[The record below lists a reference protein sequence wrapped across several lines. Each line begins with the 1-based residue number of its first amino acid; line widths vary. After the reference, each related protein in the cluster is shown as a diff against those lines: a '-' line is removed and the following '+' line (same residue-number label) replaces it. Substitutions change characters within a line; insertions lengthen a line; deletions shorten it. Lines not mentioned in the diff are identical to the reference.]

1 MTCCILSF
9 KAWNIVTQIQPTS
22 HIIIKNPFGEFWRLL
37 LPLQHLQHGTLV
49 DFVICVQLLT
59 ICIVKIE
66 GKTLGF
72 IINFFQTFFY
82 IFLDQLAYIYWKSL
96 IQINNVRP
104 KVFIWQPDASSC
116 AGKPS
121 ATVFTLRPGSSW
133 DASSQWLSTM
143 GLLVL
148 EHFYPTQGS
157 SNQQSL
163 LLGSPSTWLR
173 SSQSS
178 TAVWRSSHPILL
190 PLPSTFIGIRLAS

>member
-9 KAWNIVTQIQPTS
+9 QAWNIVTQTQPTS
-22 HIIIKNPFGEFWRLL
+22 HIIIKNPFGEFWRLP

-72 IINFFQTFFY
+72 IINFFQTLFS

-104 KVFIWQPDASSC
+104 KVLHDSQMPPAAHISSLPQC
-116 AGKPS
+116 LHWGQA
-121 ATVFTLRPGSSW
+121 LPGMLQANGW
-133 DASSQWLSTM
+133 AQW
-143 GLLVL
+143 G
-148 EHFYPTQGS
+148 Y
-157 SNQQSL
+157 
-163 LLGSPSTWLR
+163 WC
-173 SSQSS
+173 
-178 TAVWRSSHPILL
+178 
-190 PLPSTFIGIRLAS
+190 